1 MVALR
6 VSIYRGFDCFQVL
19 ICLDTG
25 QISCHRFLLRILQDY
40 FFINTFYRLVSKQR
54 VRFDGCWALE
64 YLKRE
69 LEKIA
74 DEATTDCYNEY
85 EQIAGW
91 CAYLEF

>member
-40 FFINTFYRLVSKQR
+40 FFINTFYRLISKQR
-54 VRFDGCWALE
+54 VRFDGCWGFGIS
-64 YLKRE
+64 KTRIRE
-69 LEKIA
+69 
-74 DEATTDCYNEY
+74 DS
-85 EQIAGW
+85 
-91 CAYLEF
+91 